1 MKIRFA
7 MYRPLPRIFPRF
19 CKEAF
24 MLRQELLK
32 RKKTLENYIRTIETW
47 LNKTPDKKM
56 VVSTIHRKEKTV
68 FRYYLYGERELS
80 VKKDRSLI
88 TMLSNKTYFIRVL
101 SSSKEELSAVNRLLN
116 KTDLIASEINAVHP
130 ARKVFITPLEEPISE
145 VIRKFEEESFPPSDY
160 EITNPVDT
168 LKGDKVRSW
177 PESLI
182 ANSLFKEKIP
192 YKYEKPFKLKN
203 GHTVYPDFTIINPLS
218 GELYLWEHFGRMDKP
233 GYRTT
238 TVRKIK
244 DYAETG
250 MMIGRNLIATFDDDE
265 YKLSEK
271 EILQL
276 IAAYFK

>member
-1 MKIRFA
+1 
-7 MYRPLPRIFPRF
+7 
-19 CKEAF
+19 

-32 RKKTLENYIRTIETW
+32 RKKTLENYIRTIEAW
-47 LNKTPDKKM
+47 LKKTPDKKL
-56 VVSTIHRKEKTV
+56 VVSTIHRKGKTV

-80 VKKDRSLI
+80 AKNDKSLI
-88 TMLSNKTYFIRVL
+88 TMLSNKQYFRRVL
-101 SSSKEELSAVNRLLN
+101 SAAKEELTAVVCLLE
-116 KTDLIASEINAVHP
+116 KTGLIASEINHIHE
-130 ARKVFITPLEEPISE
+130 ARKRFITPLEEQVE
-145 VIRKFEEESFPPSDY
+145 CVIRKFEEETFPSSEY
-160 EITNPVDT
+160 EIANPVET
-168 LKGDKVRSW
+168 IKGDLVRSW

-182 ANSLFKEKIP
+182 ANTLFKEKIP

-218 GELYLWEHFGRMDKP
+218 GEMYLWEHFGRMDKP

-250 MMIGRNLIATFDDDE
+250 MLIGRNLITTFDDDE

-271 EILQL
+271 EIMQL
-276 IAAYFK
+276 IATYFK